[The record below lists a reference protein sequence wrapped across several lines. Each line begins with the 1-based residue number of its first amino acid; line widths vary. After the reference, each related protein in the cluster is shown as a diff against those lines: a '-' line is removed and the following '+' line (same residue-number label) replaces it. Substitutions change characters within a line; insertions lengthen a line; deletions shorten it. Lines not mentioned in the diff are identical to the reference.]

1 MFTYTTKRSSGL
13 GVMAEIWC
21 DARSCGE
28 GPLVSCRLGRRGG
41 NLIVMSAFSLEE
53 APATAGV
60 ERTPIS
66 RISELE
72 KLGGYTLQLI
82 ARPLLLN

>member
-1 MFTYTTKRSSGL
+1 MFTYNPGRSGRL

-41 NLIVMSAFSLEE
+41 NFVVMSAFSFEE
-53 APATAGV
+53 APATAEV

>member
-1 MFTYTTKRSSGL
+1 MFTYTSGRSGRL
-13 GVMAEIWC
+13 GVMPEIWS
-21 DARSCGE
+21 DARFCGE
-28 GPLVSCRLGRRGG
+28 GPLVSCRLGRPGG
-41 NLIVMSAFSLEE
+41 NFVVMSASSLEE
-53 APATAGV
+53 APATAEV

-82 ARPLLLN
+82 ACPLLLN